1 MIPVSFRPDE
11 PSLYLPGGGAA
22 KTNNPATS
30 CASWPHPSTYISGI
44 FREEGHI
51 SEPATRTVHYIYIYK
66 YMYYASFE
74 VLFAV
79 TCTGPD
85 TTRYHV
91 GPRNRRFLSV
101 RPGPGAHEGLLTDTG
116 NPLRPGPWSLSPG
129 THWQIGNLRST
140 SSQIPA
146 AAFRTPPP
154 SPLLKEWAEA
164 TDPKQGDSPLNNHRN
179 HLLGAGCCPFRDL
192 GQARLES

>member
-1 MIPVSFRPDE
+1 MSLPSIFLEGALQKPIIPQRLAQAGHTLQHTYRAYSERRDTFLNQPHG
-11 PSLYLPGGGAA
+11 LY
-22 KTNNPATS
+22 T
-30 CASWPHPSTYISGI
+30 
-44 FREEGHI
+44 
-51 SEPATRTVHYIYIYK
+51 IYIYK

-116 NPLRPGPWSLSPG
+116 NPLRPGPSSLL
-129 THWQIGNLRST
+129 TIGNLCST

>member
-1 MIPVSFRPDE
+1 MSLPSIFLEGALQKPIIPQRLAQAGHTLQHTYRAYSERRDTFLNQPHG
-11 PSLYLPGGGAA
+11 LY
-22 KTNNPATS
+22 T
-30 CASWPHPSTYISGI
+30 I
-44 FREEGHI
+44 
-51 SEPATRTVHYIYIYK
+51 YIYI

>member
-1 MIPVSFRPDE
+1 MS
-11 PSLYLPGGGAA
+11 
-22 KTNNPATS
+22 
-30 CASWPHPSTYISGI
+30 H
-44 FREEGHI
+44 
-51 SEPATRTVHYIYIYK
+51 
-66 YMYYASFE
+66 ASFE

-91 GPRNRRFLSV
+91 GPRNRQFLSV

-116 NPLRPGPWSLSPG
+116 NPLRPGLWSLSPG

-154 SPLLKEWAEA
+154 IAPPQGMGRSNRPTKAIPRRTTTVITFSGRAAAHSVTWGRRGWN
-164 TDPKQGDSPLNNHRN
+164 PKCVVGLVS
-179 HLLGAGCCPFRDL
+179 LLG
-192 GQARLES
+192 SN

>member
-1 MIPVSFRPDE
+1 MGRTDLVIPVSFRPDE

-51 SEPATRTVHYIYIYK
+51 SEPATRTVHYIYIYINI

-116 NPLRPGPWSLSPG
+116 NPLRPGPSSLLPV
-129 THWQIGNLRST
+129 GNLCST

-154 SPLLKEWAEA
+154 IAP
-164 TDPKQGDSPLNNHRN
+164 PQGMGRSNRP
-179 HLLGAGCCPFRDL
+179 
-192 GQARLES
+192 QARRFPVEQPP

>member
-1 MIPVSFRPDE
+1 MRK
-11 PSLYLPGGGAA
+11 L
-22 KTNNPATS
+22 AT
-30 CASWPHPSTYISGI
+30 PFNIHYISGI
-44 FREEGHI
+44 FREDTFLNQPHGL
-51 SEPATRTVHYIYIYK
+51 VHYIYIYK
-66 YMYYASFE
+66 YMYYVSFE

-116 NPLRPGPWSLSPG
+116 NPLRPGLSVLLSE
-129 THWQIGNLRST
+129 THWTRSNRSST

-179 HLLGAGCCPFRDL
+179 HLLGAGCYPFRDEVH
-192 GQARLES
+192 ARLES